1 MMSEYI
7 LAERRIP
14 FSGSWDVIVAGGGPA
29 GCAAAAAAARGGMK
43 VLLLEATGALGGM
56 GTSGLVPA
64 WCPFSDNKTMI
75 YRGLAETV
83 FNQCKAGMPHVAKDA
98 LNWVPIDPELLKRIY
113 DDLVTGAGADVL
125 FNSTVCTVDMDGD
138 RLATLMVSNKAG
150 LTAYKAEVFIDCTGD
165 ADLAAWAG
173 AEFHKG
179 DPETHEMAPVTHC
192 FILANVDEY
201 GYRTGP
207 RFHAGNKASPV
218 YDILASGKFPHI
230 KDVHSCNNLIGP
242 GTVGFNS
249 GHIWDVDNTDPVS
262 ISKGLIEGRKIA
274 LDFQRAL
281 AEYMPKAYANAF
293 LVATGSL
300 IGARETRRIVG
311 DYVLVADDYIA
322 RRSFPDEIGR
332 NAYYM
337 DIHYSVAETKAA
349 LAGKL
354 DDAARCKHMAPGE
367 SHGIPYRCLTPKGVR
382 NLLVAGRAVSCDRS
396 VQGSVRV
403 MPVCLVM
410 GEAAGAA
417 AAQAVRDSA
426 GDVHAIDTQALRAT
440 LKEHGAYLPD
450 VE

>member
-1 MMSEYI
+1 MNQYNLTERSIPLSEM
-7 LAERRIP
+7 
-14 FSGSWDVIVAGGGPA
+14 WDVIVAGGGPA
-29 GCAAAAAAARGGMK
+29 GCAAAAAAAHEGMK

-64 WCPFSDNKTMI
+64 WCPFSNGKEII
-75 YRGLAETV
+75 YRGLAEKV
-83 FNQCKAGMPHVAKDA
+83 FNQCKAGMPHVSKNA
-98 LNWVPIDPELLKRIY
+98 LDWVPIDPELLKRIY
-113 DDLVTGAGADVL
+113 DDLVTEAGATIL
-125 FNSTVCTVDMDGD
+125 FNSAVCTVDMDGD
-138 RLATLMVSNKAG
+138 QLATLIVSNKAG
-150 LTAYKAEVFIDCTGD
+150 LTAYKAKVYIDCTGD

-173 AEFHKG
+173 ADFHKG
-179 DPETHEMAPVTHC
+179 DPVTHELAPVTHC
-192 FILANVDEY
+192 FILTNVDEY
-201 GYRTGP
+201 GYNTGP
-207 RFHAGNKASPV
+207 RFQAGNKKSPV

-230 KDVHSCNNLIGP
+230 KDVHSCNNMIGP

-249 GHIWDVDNTDPVS
+249 GHVWDVDNTNPES

-274 LDFQRAL
+274 KDFQQAL
-281 AEYMPKAYANAF
+281 AEYMPKAFANAF

-332 NAYYM
+332 NSYYM
-337 DIHYSVAETKAA
+337 DIHYSVEEAKLA

-367 SHGIPYRCLTPKGVR
+367 SHGIPYRCLTPKGIR

-410 GEAAGAA
+410 GEAAGVA
-417 AAQAVRDSA
+417 AAQAVRDNA
-426 GDVHAIDTQALRAT
+426 GDVHAIDTQALRAK
-440 LKEHGAYLPD
+440 LKEYGAYLPD
-450 VE
+450 VA